1 MSQKK
6 SQVTTRATLKSIA
19 LKAKVDVSTVSR
31 VLSGNPDQR
40 VSDPT
45 KNKIIKVAGDL
56 EYRPNI
62 SARSLRVSKTFS
74 IGIVVPQLDNPVF
87 SEIIKGA
94 ERGAVEHGY
103 SLVISYLEDGS
114 SPEEA
119 YKKLTNSNRIDGL
132 LVTTLNENSSI
143 LKAAKKS
150 SVPVVVLNRR
160 VPGLKN
166 SIYFDSALA
175 AKIATNYLIK
185 AGHKRIAHLS
195 GQVNASTGV
204 GRLAGYKDALEAA
217 KIPFDTS
224 LVEVSGYSI
233 MGGLQATDRLLGNPK
248 ARPTAIFALTLN
260 VAVGAMMS
268 LHKHGLQIPEDVSVI
283 SIHDA
288 PIADALYP
296 PLTTVKMPSE
306 EMGYQGAV
314 GLINLIE
321 KKREKV
327 LIQISPGELIIR
339 ESVSRFSKK

>member
-6 SQVTTRATLKSIA
+6 SLTNERATLKNIA
-19 LKAKVDVSTVSR
+19 LKVKVDVSTVSR
-31 VLSGNPDQR
+31 VLSSNPNQR
-40 VSDPT
+40 VSDKT
-45 KNKIIKVAGDL
+45 KNKILKVAKDL
-56 EYRPNI
+56 DYRPNI

-94 ERGAVEHGY
+94 ERGALESGY

-114 SPEEA
+114 SPDEA
-119 YKKLTNSNRIDGL
+119 YKKLTNSNRVDGL

-150 SVPVVVLNRR
+150 TVPVIVLNRR

-166 SIYFDSALA
+166 SIFFDSALA
-175 AKIATNYLIK
+175 ANIATNYLIN

-204 GRLAGYKDALEAA
+204 GRLSGYRDALAA
-217 KIPFDTS
+217 ANIRYDPN

-233 MGGLQATDRLLGNPK
+233 MGGSQATDRLLKNSK
-248 ARPTAIFALTLN
+248 AKPTAIFALTLN

-268 LHKHGLQIPEDVSVI
+268 LHKHGLQIPDDVSVI

-288 PIADALYP
+288 PIANALYP
-296 PLTTVKMPSE
+296 PLTTVRMPSE
-306 EMGYQGAV
+306 VMGYQGAV

-321 KKREKV
+321 NKQKKI
-327 LIQISPGELIIR
+327 LLQIPPGELIIR
-339 ESVSRFSKK
+339 ESVSIFSKK

>member
-6 SQVTTRATLKSIA
+6 SQIIKKATLKNIA
-19 LKAKVDVSTVSR
+19 LKARVDVSTVSR
-31 VLSGNPDQR
+31 VLSSNPNQR
-40 VSDPT
+40 VSDKT
-45 KNKIIKVAGDL
+45 KNKIIKVAKDL
-56 EYRPNI
+56 DYRPNI

-94 ERGAVEHGY
+94 ERGAIEHGY

-114 SPEEA
+114 SPDEA

-132 LVTTLNENSSI
+132 LVTTLNENGSI

-150 SVPVVVLNRR
+150 TVPVIVLNRR

-175 AKIATNYLIK
+175 AKIATNYLIHK
-185 AGHKRIAHLS
+185 GHKRIAHLS

-204 GRLAGYKDALEAA
+204 GRLAGYRDALEDANIA
-217 KIPFDTS
+217 YDPK

-233 MGGLQATDRLLGNPK
+233 MGGSQATDRLLENLK
-248 ARPTAIFALTLN
+248 TKPTAIFALTLN

-268 LHKHGLQIPEDVSVI
+268 LHKHGLQIPKDVSVI

-296 PLTTVKMPSE
+296 PLTTVRMPSE

-314 GLINLIE
+314 GLIDLIE
-321 KKREKV
+321 KKQEKILV
-327 LIQISPGELIIR
+327 QIPPGELIIR
-339 ESVSRFSKK
+339 GSVSSTSKK

>member
-6 SQVTTRATLKSIA
+6 SLTIERATLKNIA
-19 LKAKVDVSTVSR
+19 LKVKVDVSTVSR
-31 VLSGNPDQR
+31 VLSRNPNQR
-40 VSDPT
+40 VSDKT
-45 KNKIIKVAGDL
+45 KNKILKVAKDL
-56 EYRPNI
+56 DYRPNI

-94 ERGAVEHGY
+94 ERGALESGY

-114 SPEEA
+114 SPDEA
-119 YKKLTNSNRIDGL
+119 YKKLTNSNRVDGL

-150 SVPVVVLNRR
+150 TVPVIVLNRR

-166 SIYFDSALA
+166 SIFFDSALA
-175 AKIATNYLIK
+175 ANIATNYLIN

-204 GRLAGYKDALEAA
+204 GRLSGYRDALAA
-217 KIPFDTS
+217 ANIRYDPN

-233 MGGLQATDRLLGNPK
+233 MGGSQATDRLLKNSK
-248 ARPTAIFALTLN
+248 AKPTAIFALTLN

-268 LHKHGLQIPEDVSVI
+268 LHKHGLQIPDDVSVI

-288 PIADALYP
+288 PIANALYP
-296 PLTTVKMPSE
+296 PLTTVRMPSE
-306 EMGYQGAV
+306 VMGYQGAV

-321 KKREKV
+321 NKQKKI
-327 LIQISPGELIIR
+327 LLQIPPGELIIR
-339 ESVSRFSKK
+339 ESVSIFSKK